1 MRPDSVTD
9 NGNRGLVALY
19 AVLFG
24 YFLILGLRIVAKYF
38 PQHQG
43 VLSGVPYFD
52 YLIGLIVPVGT
63 VLFVVFVE
71 ITFVGYPTVPSINC
85 SSSARTSPSAMT
97 CCFPFVKFSASNT
110 G

>member
-19 AVLFG
+19 AVLSG

-43 VLSGVPYFD
+43 VLSGVPYFGH
-52 YLIGLIVPVGT
+52 L
-63 VLFVVFVE
+63 
-71 ITFVGYPTVPSINC
+71 
-85 SSSARTSPSAMT
+85 
-97 CCFPFVKFSASNT
+97 
-110 G
+110 